1 MPERPTVKLYKS
13 TERITREPRAPKS
26 WLGFVTLLC
35 IILIAAGLAIAV
47 QFGKDVSYE
56 DFLRPLHYVFI
67 GLGFPG
73 ILVGALVEN
82 SGHGIT
88 FQLHRAGNNICPYVN
103 ALVYTIAI
111 LLWLKFWGDSRLIK

>member
-1 MPERPTVKLYKS
+1 MRDRSTAKVYQPERRT
-13 TERITREPRAPKS
+13 TRDRRAPKP
-26 WLGFVTLLC
+26 WLGFVTLLS

-73 ILVGALVEN
+73 ILVGALVES
-82 SGHGIT
+82 SGHGIN
-88 FQLHRAGNNICPYVN
+88 FQLHRPGNNICPYVN
-103 ALVYTIAI
+103 AIVYTIAI